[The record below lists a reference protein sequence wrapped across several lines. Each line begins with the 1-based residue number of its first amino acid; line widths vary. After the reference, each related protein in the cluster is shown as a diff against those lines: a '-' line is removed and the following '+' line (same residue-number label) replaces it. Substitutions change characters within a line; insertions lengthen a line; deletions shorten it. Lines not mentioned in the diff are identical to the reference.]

1 MCYRYAT
8 ATANYPFYILLKK
21 QLSLVYVAP
30 NGISTKILVM
40 LGTKNKCIDALQ
52 DATVSIITQA

>member
-1 MCYRYAT
+1 MNRMCYRYAT

-30 NGISTKILVM
+30 NGITTKILVK
-40 LGTKNKCIDALQ
+40 LGTKK
-52 DATVSIITQA
+52 